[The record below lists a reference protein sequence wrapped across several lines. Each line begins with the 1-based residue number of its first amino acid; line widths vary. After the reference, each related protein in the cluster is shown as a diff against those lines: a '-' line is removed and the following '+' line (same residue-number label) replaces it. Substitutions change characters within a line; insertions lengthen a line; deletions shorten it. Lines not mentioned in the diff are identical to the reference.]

1 MVRVL
6 PRISVEWRQYFLRTG
21 FLNFYRI
28 DQTKMDVVLCHRT
41 ADFDALGAA
50 VGYACLHPGTRIVL
64 CSGTHPAV
72 KDFLALYRDEYPLIE
87 RRSVSPDKLRTL
99 IIVDA
104 QRRELLEPAAGW
116 LDLPDIKIH
125 LYDHHLQTDCDFTVH
140 WKQVEAVGATTTLL
154 VERLKERQI
163 TLSQAEATVMAL
175 GIHVDTGSLT
185 FEHSTARD
193 AAALTWL
200 MEQSISQRA
209 IATYIEPGFSNELQT
224 LLSQVLPN
232 LHTATVQGHRLAWG
246 LIATPRYVPGLS
258 SLASQLMT
266 LSESDALLLGHHYQ
280 TRSSEQDRLTIIGRS
295 RMDSI
300 DLATLLKPLGGGGHP
315 QAAAV
320 TLAKVDAAVVLPQ
333 LFAQLQQQIP
343 PPPTAMDLMSSPVR
357 TILPDASIEQA
368 RRILLRYGHSGLS
381 VVDGEGQLVGILSRR
396 DLDIALHHGFSHA
409 PVKGYMK
416 APVHTI
422 HPDTPLPE
430 IEALMVT
437 YDIGRLPVLQNQ
449 QLIGIVTRTD
459 ILRQLHHQQRPQ
471 HSAIQVARRS
481 IQKRLEQ
488 VLPPALQQIL
498 NQAAFEAQRRGWH
511 LYLVGGAVRDLLL
524 TTETESVRF
533 QEFDLVVDGST
544 TDAELSVGGT
554 LAKVLQQTFPET
566 QVQIYGQF
574 QTASLIWP
582 ETSVIGSFSVD
593 IATARS
599 EFYPYPAANPEVVA
613 SSIRQDLYRRDFTV
627 NALAVRI
634 TPQGHSPSGELLD
647 FFGGLPDLQDR
658 VIRVLHPNSFI
669 EDPTRIFRA
678 IRFATR
684 LRFTLDPQTEAYIH
698 HAIASGIYQHSQDRN
713 GKTPALETRLRNELK
728 YIFKTP
734 HWAAALR
741 MMDDLGALQCLHPN
755 LTLPPHWQT
764 SIQGAIRWLQA
775 FDPAEKSIESW
786 LLILEILLL
795 NLSPQDGAQTIQQL
809 HLPELSQ
816 LRLHWIWNTAPQLQ
830 LTLMAQDRPSA
841 MVHLLHHCT
850 IPQLI
855 LCAISSPI
863 AVRARIWRYLAEW
876 QHCTPLLNG
885 KDLLQ
890 LGYQAGSQFKEI
902 LEAVRTA
909 TLDGDLQDK
918 PAAIA
923 FVKSHFPD
931 T

>member
-1 MVRVL
+1 
-6 PRISVEWRQYFLRTG
+6 
-21 FLNFYRI
+21 
-28 DQTKMDVVLCHRT
+28 MDVVLCHRT

-104 QRRELLEPAAGW
+104 QRRELLEPAAHW
-116 LDLPDIKIH
+116 LDLPDITIH
-125 LYDHHLQTDCDFTVH
+125 LYDHHIQSDCDFTVH
-140 WKQVEAVGATTTLL
+140 QKQVEAVGATTTLL
-154 VERLKERQI
+154 VEQLKERQI
-163 TLSQAEATVMAL
+163 PLSQAEATVMAL

-185 FEHSTARD
+185 FEHATVRD

-200 MEQSISQRA
+200 MEQGAYQRA
-209 IATYIEPGFSNELQT
+209 IATYIEPGFSSELQT
-224 LLSQVLPN
+224 LLSQILPD
-232 LHTATVQGHRLAWG
+232 LQTATVQGHRLAWG
-246 LIATPRYVPGLS
+246 LISTPRYVPGLS

-266 LSESDALLLGHHYQ
+266 LSESDALLLGHHYK

-295 RMDSI
+295 RMDGI
-300 DLATLLKPLGGGGHP
+300 DLATLLNPLGGGGHP
-315 QAAAV
+315 QAAAA
-320 TLAKVDAAVVLPQ
+320 TLARADAPVLLPQ
-333 LFAQLQQQIP
+333 LFQQLQQQVP
-343 PPPTAMDLMSSPVR
+343 PPPTAANLMSSPVR

-381 VVDGEGQLVGILSRR
+381 VVDTQGQLVGILSRR

-416 APVHTI
+416 APVRTI
-422 HPDTPLPE
+422 QLDTPLPE

-437 YDIGRLPVLQNQ
+437 YNIGRLPVLHNQ

-471 HSAIQVARRS
+471 RAAIHGARRS
-481 IQKRLEQ
+481 IQTRLEQ
-488 VLPPALQQIL
+488 ILPPALQQIL
-498 NQAAFEAQRRGWH
+498 HQAAQEAQRRGWH

-524 TTETESVRF
+524 TAETDAF
-533 QEFDLVVDGST
+533 QFSEFDLVVDGIT
-544 TDAELSVGGT
+544 TDAEVSVGGT
-554 LAKVLQQTFPET
+554 LAKALQQTFPDT
-566 QVQIYGQF
+566 QVQVYGQF

-582 ETSVIGSFSVD
+582 ATSAIGSFSVD

-599 EFYPYPAANPEVVA
+599 EFYPYPAANPKVVA

-627 NALAVRI
+627 NALAVCI
-634 TPQGHSPSGELLD
+634 TPQGQSPAGELLD
-647 FFGGLPDLQDR
+647 FFGGLADLQAR

-684 LRFTLDPQTEAYIH
+684 LGFSLDPQTEAYIH
-698 HAIASGIYQHSQDRN
+698 HAIASGIYQYSQDRN

-728 YIFKTP
+728 YIFRTP

-741 MMDDLGALQCLHPN
+741 LMESLGALQCLHPN
-755 LTLPPHWQT
+755 LTLPPHWQRSLRVT
-764 SIQGAIRWLQA
+764 LRWLQTL
-775 FDPAEKSIESW
+775 DPGAKSSEPW
-786 LLILEILLL
+786 LLILETLLL
-795 NLSPQDGAQTIQQL
+795 NLSPQDGAQTVKQL

-816 LRLHWIWNTAPQLQ
+816 LRLHWFWHQASQLQ
-830 LTLMAQDRPSA
+830 AALMAQTRPSDI
-841 MVHLLHHCT
+841 VHWLQYCT
-850 IPQLI
+850 VPQLI
-855 LCAISSPI
+855 LLAIASPI
-863 AVRARIWRYLAEW
+863 PVRARIWRYLTAW

-890 LGYQAGSQFKEI
+890 LGYKAGAHFKDI

-909 TLDGDLQDK
+909 TLDGDLPDK
-918 PAAIA
+918 SAAIA
-923 FVKSHFPD
+923 FVQTHFPNP
-931 T
+931 